1 MTNQRLEVIG
11 FFILLGIFALVT
23 AFMWWPFLKLLAVAG
38 ILAILFLPI
47 HRRIQQR
54 TGSEIASTW
63 LTILII
69 LFIVM
74 VPVYLLG
81 QLLFNELIGL
91 YNGVKDSGFTLSG
104 TKLIQELPPQ
114 FQNVAHNLSQDLGQ
128 RLSGFAANTFQGV
141 TNILSNVAGF
151 FLAFF
156 LVFFTLYY
164 LLRDGDKIKKV
175 INSILPLSE
184 AHENLLIKRLE
195 SAVNG
200 VVKGMFLVALAQGVV
215 ATIGFLIFKVPN
227 PFLWG
232 AFTVLAAL
240 VPTVGT
246 SIALIPAILFLF
258 ITGHTGAGIGLAI
271 WGVFAV
277 GLIDNVI
284 SPKLVGSRVQLHP
297 LLVIFSVLGGIQ
309 LFGFIGFLLG
319 PLVMAIFVALVE
331 IYRNDLKGQ
340 LEK

>member
-1 MTNQRLEVIG
+1 MTNPRLELIA
-11 FFILLGIFALVT
+11 FFVLLGVLGLVVG
-23 AFMWWPFLKLLAVAG
+23 FMWFPFLKLLAVAG
-38 ILAILFLPI
+38 IIAILFLPI
-47 HRRIQQR
+47 HRRVTKS
-54 TGSEIASTW
+54 TGNEILATW
-63 LTILII
+63 LTILLI

-74 VPVYLLG
+74 VPLYLIG
-81 QLLFNELIGL
+81 QLLFNELLGL
-91 YNGVKDSGFTLSG
+91 YGNIRNSGITVDKSEI
-104 TKLIQELPPQ
+104 IQRLPPQ
-114 FQNVAHNLSQDLGQ
+114 FQAIIQNLSQDLGQ

-184 AHENLLIKRLE
+184 AHENLLVKRLE
-195 SAVNG
+195 LAVNG

-215 ATIGFLIFKVPN
+215 ATIGFVIFKVPN

-246 SIALIPAILFLF
+246 AIAIVPAILFLF
-258 ITGHTGAGIGLAI
+258 VTGNTGAGIGLAV
-271 WGVFAV
+271 WGTLAV
-277 GLIDNVI
+277 GLIDNII
-284 SPKLVGSRVQLHP
+284 SPKLVGARVKLHP
-297 LLVIFSVLGGIQ
+297 LLVLFSVLGGIQ

-319 PLVMAIFVALVE
+319 PLVMAMFVALLD
-331 IYRNDLKGQ
+331 IYRTDLKTH
-340 LEK
+340 LDK